1 MNENPSAN
9 NDDEKAG
16 QGEAGQDI
24 AQPDDAASSAP
35 PVQSEPGNTLLEPLG
50 RLPMPTFGRLWG
62 YIAIRA
68 SRIAF
73 RIYGGFVI
81 LVIATILA
89 SIVGWFALDN
99 VEGIQ
104 DGVNN
109 RAIPA
114 MTAAF
119 GIAQHANT
127 LVTAGPRLVATTNP
141 EDYQSVST
149 EAAQAHQAL
158 VSQLALLQG
167 QNVGDE
173 RFDRMRGYVDEL
185 ISNTHAIQEGMVQ
198 SFPRTR
204 RLGEMRQE
212 IDDLSFDVNGLLR
225 PAADDQFFYMTTGY
239 YSTEEPPDAA
249 EQSMT
254 PSQLNRYRL
263 LSTLASDAN
272 SVLQILESAFGVST
286 PIALEP
292 LRERYVSVMRRIE
305 HNMGI
310 LEQVGDED
318 SGYITLA
325 IEDLAPLVEKLR
337 ILGSGDEGALGLLN
351 TDFRVF
357 GERREL
363 LAANRAIAVDLLSDV
378 DVFVGVT
385 NDNVESATLA
395 SSQSVFSA
403 KFWIVLVSVVSV
415 IGAASMAWIFIQ
427 RFLLVR
433 LEALLGSMRRM
444 AYGDI
449 EDLEEIAID
458 TDGRDEVAAMAYA
471 LEIFRQNSLDALE
484 LDQVR
489 RLNEQLEATNVELAE
504 VVRQRET
511 ALTELN
517 RAQDQ
522 IVARDKLAALGEL
535 TAGVAHEIRNPLNF
549 VKNFSEGGVE
559 LIDELREV
567 LEEAEED
574 GEDAD
579 LELIAELAD
588 DLISNFEF
596 IISHSNRADSIVTG
610 MLAMGRGSTEFHPT
624 NINNLLDEY
633 ARLAFHSARA
643 TDPDFQLDMQFDLDD
658 NMVEIPVIP
667 QDISRVIVNIVSNS
681 CYATNERRL
690 TEGGSTLSPGAYM
703 PTLWLSTRFGDE
715 HAEILIRDNGGG
727 IPDDVVDKIFNPF
740 FTTKPTNEGTG
751 LGLAMCTDIVRGHGG
766 SISVETERGEGTEM
780 TIRIPVSR
788 ADAIAGDA
796 SQLSTAPAD

>member
-16 QGEAGQDI
+16 QGEADQDI
-24 AQPDDAASSAP
+24 VQHGDATPSEP
-35 PVQSEPGNTLLEPLG
+35 PVQSERRNTPLEPAGRLPIPTLG
-50 RLPMPTFGRLWG
+50 RLWS
-62 YIAIRA
+62 YISIRA

-81 LVIATILA
+81 LVIATIVA

-127 LVTAGPRLVATTNP
+127 LVAAGPKLVATTNP
-141 EDYQSVST
+141 EEYQSVST
-149 EAAQAHQAL
+149 EAAQAHQSL

-212 IDDLSFDVNGLLR
+212 IDDLSFDLNGLLR

-239 YSTEEPPDAA
+239 YSIEEPPDPV
-249 EQSMT
+249 EQSLS
-254 PSQLNRYRL
+254 PSQLNRYRIV
-263 LSTLASDAN
+263 STLASDAN
-272 SVLQILESAFGVST
+272 AALQILESAFGVST
-286 PIALEP
+286 SSALEP
-292 LRERYVSVMRRIE
+292 LRERYVSVMRRIQ
-305 HNMGI
+305 HNMER
-310 LEQVGDED
+310 LEQVGGED
-318 SGYITLA
+318 SEYITLD
-325 IEDLAPLVEKLR
+325 IEYLSPLIENLEL
-337 ILGSGDEGALGLLN
+337 LGSGSEGAFGLLD
-351 TDFRVF
+351 TDFNVF
-357 GERREL
+357 QERREL
-363 LAANRAIAVDLLSDV
+363 LAANSVIAVELLSDV
-378 DVFVGVT
+378 DVFVGLT
-385 NDNVESATLA
+385 NENVESATLA
-395 SSQSVFSA
+395 SSESVFSA
-403 KFWIVLVSVVSV
+403 KFWIVLVSIVSV

-433 LEALLGSMRRM
+433 LEALLESMQRM
-444 AYGDI
+444 AYGGT
-449 EDLEEIAID
+449 EDLEEVTID
-458 TDGRDEVAAMAYA
+458 TGGRDEVAAMAYA
-471 LEIFRQNSLDALE
+471 LDIFRQNSLAALE
-484 LDQVR
+484 LDEVR
-489 RLNEQLEATNVELAE
+489 RLNEQLETTNVELAE

-559 LIDELREV
+559 LIEELREV

-643 TDPDFQLDMQFDLDD
+643 ADPDFQLDMQFDLDD
-658 NMVEIPVIP
+658 DMVEIPVIP
-667 QDISRVIVNIVSNS
+667 QDLSRVIVNIVSNS
-681 CYATNERRL
+681 CYATNARRL
-690 TEGGSTLSPGAYM
+690 AVGGSTLSPGAYM
-703 PTLWLSTRFGDE
+703 PTVWLSTRLGGQ
-715 HAEILIRDNGGG
+715 HAEIRIRDNGGG

-766 SISVETERGEGTEM
+766 SISVETESGEGTEM

-796 SQLSTAPAD
+796 SLLSTAPAD

>member
-9 NDDEKAG
+9 NDDDKAG
-16 QGEAGQDI
+16 QGEAAQDI
-24 AQPDDAASSAP
+24 AQPDDAAPSAP
-35 PVQSEPGNTLLEPLG
+35 PVQSERGNTLLEPLG
-50 RLPMPTFGRLWG
+50 RLPIPTFGRLWS

-89 SIVGWFALDN
+89 GLVGWLALNN

-104 DGVNN
+104 GGVNN

-127 LVTAGPRLVATTNP
+127 LVAAGPRLVATTNP
-141 EDYQSVST
+141 EDYQAVSN
-149 EAAQAHQAL
+149 EASQAHQAL

-167 QNVGDE
+167 QNVGNE

-212 IDDLSFDVNGLLR
+212 IDDLSFDLNGLLR

-249 EQSMT
+249 EESLT

-272 SVLQILESAFGVST
+272 SALQILESAFGVST
-286 PIALEP
+286 PSALEP

-318 SGYITLA
+318 SEYITLA
-325 IEDLAPLVEKLR
+325 IEDLAPLIEKLR

-363 LAANRAIAVDLLSDV
+363 LAANSAIAVDLLSDV
-378 DVFVGVT
+378 DVFVGLT

-395 SSQSVFSA
+395 SSQSVFGA
-403 KFWIVLVSVVSV
+403 KLWIVLVSVVSV

-449 EDLEEIAID
+449 EDLEEIVID

-511 ALTELN
+511 ALTDLN

-658 NMVEIPVIP
+658 KMVEIPVIP
-667 QDISRVIVNIVSNS
+667 QDLSRVIVNIVSNS

-690 TEGGSTLSPGAYM
+690 AEGGSTISPGAYM

-788 ADAIAGDA
+788 ADAIADA

>member
-1 MNENPSAN
+1 MAH
-9 NDDEKAG
+9 
-16 QGEAGQDI
+16 
-24 AQPDDAASSAP
+24 
-35 PVQSEPGNTLLEPLG
+35 
-50 RLPMPTFGRLWG
+50 
-62 YIAIRA
+62 
-68 SRIAF
+68 
-73 RIYGGFVI
+73 
-81 LVIATILA
+81 LA
-89 SIVGWFALDN
+89 SPTAPEPMSRPPYSEIVDN
-99 VEGIQ
+99 LPSVTPFVGPETIERQQGKPFRVRI
-104 DGVNN
+104 G
-109 RAIPA
+109 
-114 MTAAF
+114 
-119 GIAQHANT
+119 AN
-127 LVTAGPRLVATTNP
+127 
-141 EDYQSVST
+141 
-149 EAAQAHQAL
+149 
-158 VSQLALLQG
+158 
-167 QNVGDE
+167 
-173 RFDRMRGYVDEL
+173 
-185 ISNTHAIQEGMVQ
+185 
-198 SFPRTR
+198 
-204 RLGEMRQE
+204 
-212 IDDLSFDVNGLLR
+212 
-225 PAADDQFFYMTTGY
+225 
-239 YSTEEPPDAA
+239 
-249 EQSMT
+249 
-254 PSQLNRYRL
+254 
-263 LSTLASDAN
+263 
-272 SVLQILESAFGVST
+272 ESAFGVST
-286 PIALEP
+286 PSALEP

-305 HNMGI
+305 HNMGR

-318 SGYITLA
+318 SEYITLA
-325 IEDLAPLVEKLR
+325 IEDLAPLIEKLR

-363 LAANRAIAVDLLSDV
+363 LAANSAIAVDLLSDV
-378 DVFVGVT
+378 DVFVGLT

-395 SSQSVFSA
+395 SSQSVFGA
-403 KFWIVLVSVVSV
+403 KFWIVLVSIVSV

-433 LEALLGSMRRM
+433 LEALLESMQRM
-444 AYGDI
+444 AYGGT
-449 EDLEEIAID
+449 EDLEDVTID
-458 TDGRDEVAAMAYA
+458 TGGRDEVAAMAIA
-471 LEIFRQNSLDALE
+471 LDIFRQNSLAALE
-484 LDQVR
+484 LDEVR
-489 RLNEQLEATNVELAE
+489 RLNEQLETTNVELAE

-511 ALTELN
+511 ALIELN

-559 LIDELREV
+559 LIEELREV

-667 QDISRVIVNIVSNS
+667 QDLSRVIVNIVSNS

-690 TEGGSTLSPGAYM
+690 AEGGGSTLNPGAYM

-788 ADAIAGDA
+788 ADNIAGDA
-796 SQLSTAPAD
+796 SLLSTAPAD